1 MHYLIKIK
9 IANIYL
15 KFACVYIY
23 IYIYI
28 YIKNLNIL
36 QIYLYNINI
45 YLKLCSNEFWME
57 FYNIYTYKV
66 K

>member
-15 KFACVYIY
+15 KFACVY

>member
-28 YIKNLNIL
+28 KNLNII